1 MEQRDKDIDDLENY
15 INNLNSKLKLINEN
29 NSLIVNI

>member
-15 INNLNSKLKLINEN
+15 INNLNSKLKLINKN
-29 NSLIVNI
+29 NS